1 MYVLSLPLCFVAYC
15 WHIYRIANHSKEVS
29 QTQLAGACGRLKMY
43 SYLSLNLCC
52 VCVCVCVCVCCVL
65 CVCVYVCVNRQTKED
80 TAWDVV
86 RGVQ

>member
-1 MYVLSLPLCFVAYC
+1 M
-15 WHIYRIANHSKEVS
+15 
-29 QTQLAGACGRLKMY
+29 
-43 SYLSLNLCC
+43 LCC
-52 VCVCVCVCVCCVL
+52 LLLAYISYRESLKRSVTDTVGRCMRQVKHVFLPFFASVL